1 MSEAIDLAVLGGSG
15 FYEMPGLRGVEELRV
30 DTPYGAPSDVIRA
43 GELEGRRVAFL
54 ARHGPGHRLLPSE
67 LPQRANLWALK
78 ALGARRVLAVSAVG
92 SLREAYRPRHLAVPD
107 QLIDRTRGGRPA
119 TFFGDGVVAHVA
131 FADPFC
137 AGLRADALAA
147 ARMAGATVHG
157 GGAYVAVEG
166 PAFGT
171 RAESGLHRSWG
182 AALVGMTALPE
193 ARLARE
199 AELCYAVLA
208 AVTDYDAWRPGEEAV
223 DAAAVFETLRENV
236 ERCRH
241 AVRLLAAMLD
251 AAEPSCPCTRALD
264 AALVTP
270 PAAIAPAARERLAPI
285 LRRRL
290 GAGA

>member
-1 MSEAIDLAVLGGSG
+1 MTESIDLAVLGGSG
-15 FYEMPGLRGVEELRV
+15 FYEMPGLRRVEELTV
-30 DTPYGAPSDVIRA
+30 DTPWGAPSDVIRA

-54 ARHGPGHRLLPSE
+54 ARHGPGHRLLPPE
-67 LPQRANLWALK
+67 LPQRANFWALK

-92 SLREAYRPRHLAVPD
+92 SLREDYRPRHLAVPD

-119 TFFGDGVVAHVA
+119 TFFGDGVVAHIA

-137 AGLRADALAA
+137 APLRGSALAA
-147 ARMAGATVHG
+147 AREAGATAHDG
-157 GGAYVAVEG
+157 GTYVVIEG

-171 RAESGLHRSWG
+171 RAESELHRSWG
-182 AALVGMTALPE
+182 ASLVGMTALPE
-193 ARLARE
+193 AKLARE
-199 AELCYAVLA
+199 AELCYAMLA

-241 AVRLLAAMLD
+241 AVRLLAASLD
-251 AAEPSCPCTRALD
+251 RDEPPCACERALD

-270 PAAIAPAARERLAPI
+270 PAAISSAARERLAPL